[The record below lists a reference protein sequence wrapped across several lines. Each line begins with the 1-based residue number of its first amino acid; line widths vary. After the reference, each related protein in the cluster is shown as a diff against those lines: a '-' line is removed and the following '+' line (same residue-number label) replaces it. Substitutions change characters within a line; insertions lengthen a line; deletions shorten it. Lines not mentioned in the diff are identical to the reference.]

1 MALVN
6 PHGKE
11 KKLKPLLLSPAQVAE
26 EKKRAKEL
34 TVVTMTSRETADLI
48 MMGIG
53 GFTPL
58 NGFMGH
64 DDWKGSCSDDM
75 KLTDGTF
82 WPIPVT
88 MSVNQGKADS
98 IKIGQEVLLVDE
110 ETEEMMG
117 TMKVTEKYKIDKK
130 WECKQVFTTDDM
142 EHPGVQ
148 MVMGQQD
155 VNLAGVCKVWSE
167 GPFPKEYPGLY
178 MRPWETRKMFEDK
191 GWETIAALQLRN
203 PMHRSHEYLAKIA
216 IEVCDGILIHQ
227 LLGKLKPGDI
237 PAEVRTEAINVL
249 TQHYFVKDTSIQAG
263 YPLDM
268 RYAGPR
274 EALFHAVFRQNFGC
288 SHLIVGRDHAGVGE
302 YYGPF
307 DAQKIFTRIPKD
319 ALELK
324 PLNIDWTFYCHKCDG
339 MASMRTCCHGKE
351 DRLMLSG
358 TMLRK
363 MLSEDMEVPDH
374 FSRPEVLTVLRKY
387 YRGLTEKVEV
397 KVHGFAT
404 GDIGHKK

>member
-58 NGFMGH
+58 DGFMGH
-64 DDWKGSCSDDM
+64 DDWKGSCSDAM

-98 IKIGQEVLLVDE
+98 IKVGQEVLLVDE

-148 MVMGQQD
+148 MVMGQED
-155 VNLAGVCKVWSE
+155 VNLG
-167 GPFPKEYPGLY
+167 GHRQGL
-178 MRPWETRKMFEDK
+178 E
-191 GWETIAALQLRN
+191 
-203 PMHRSHEYLAKIA
+203 
-216 IEVCDGILIHQ
+216 
-227 LLGKLKPGDI
+227 
-237 PAEVRTEAINVL
+237 
-249 TQHYFVKDTSIQAG
+249 
-263 YPLDM
+263 
-268 RYAGPR
+268 
-274 EALFHAVFRQNFGC
+274 
-288 SHLIVGRDHAGVGE
+288 
-302 YYGPF
+302 
-307 DAQKIFTRIPKD
+307 
-319 ALELK
+319 
-324 PLNIDWTFYCHKCDG
+324 
-339 MASMRTCCHGKE
+339 
-351 DRLMLSG
+351 
-358 TMLRK
+358 
-363 MLSEDMEVPDH
+363 
-374 FSRPEVLTVLRKY
+374 
-387 YRGLTEKVEV
+387 
-397 KVHGFAT
+397 
-404 GDIGHKK
+404 

>member
-34 TVVTMTSRETADLI
+34 TVVTLTSRETADLI

-75 KLTDGTF
+75 KLKDGTF

-98 IKIGQEVLLVDE
+98 IKTGQEVLLVDA

-130 WECKQVFTTDDM
+130 WECMQVFTTDDK

-148 MVMGQQD
+148 MVMGQEE
-155 VNLAGVCKVWSE
+155 VNLGGVCKVWSE
-167 GPFPKEYPGLY
+167 GPFPKQYPGLY

-203 PMHRSHEYLAKIA
+203 S
-216 IEVCDGILIHQ
+216 
-227 LLGKLKPGDI
+227 
-237 PAEVRTEAINVL
+237 
-249 TQHYFVKDTSIQAG
+249 
-263 YPLDM
+263 
-268 RYAGPR
+268 
-274 EALFHAVFRQNFGC
+274 
-288 SHLIVGRDHAGVGE
+288 
-302 YYGPF
+302 
-307 DAQKIFTRIPKD
+307 
-319 ALELK
+319 
-324 PLNIDWTFYCHKCDG
+324 
-339 MASMRTCCHGKE
+339 
-351 DRLMLSG
+351 
-358 TMLRK
+358 
-363 MLSEDMEVPDH
+363 
-374 FSRPEVLTVLRKY
+374 
-387 YRGLTEKVEV
+387 
-397 KVHGFAT
+397 
-404 GDIGHKK
+404 